1 MNYYSLT
8 ICFILSLLGNE
19 TKQLVEFKKAEVVKG
34 TANGYATIILPFE
47 VLEAYH
53 IQSNADNSGG
63 LIPTAITFK
72 ENSNYTIEHQEFS
85 LKQKETIVLNG
96 VKHTVISDRFEII
109 VTLKLIENPSNL
121 KLEGE
126 LYYQA
131 CTDRQCLFPR
141 ALSFQLSL

>member
-8 ICFILSLLGNE
+8 ICFMLSFFGNE
-19 TKQLVEFKKAEVVKG
+19 TKQLVEFKEAEVVKV
-34 TANGYATIILPFE
+34 TAHGYATITLPFE

-53 IQSNADNSGG
+53 IQSNSDNSDG
-63 LIPTAITFK
+63 LIATKITFK
-72 ENSNYTIEHQEFS
+72 KNKNYIIEHQEFS
-85 LKQKETIVLNG
+85 LKQIETILLNG
-96 VKHTVISDRFEII
+96 VKHEVISSRFEITA
-109 VTLKLIENPSNL
+109 TLKLIESTSNL

-141 ALSFQLSL
+141 VLNFQIPL